1 MVDVGTTPVIQTGNG
16 YGCDGMGGNWIWA
29 FLLFALLG
37 RNGFGYGDN
46 GREAGIER
54 SIYNSQNFTQLDNGV
69 RSIQNGLCDLT
80 FSLNNSIKDG
90 FYSNAMGIQGV
101 NTNLGNAICNQTYEL
116 NNQIRNLGERLSDC
130 CCTTQR
136 AIDGVNFNNERNT
149 NAIIQSQ
156 ERGNQRII
164 DWLNAEKL
172 SNRDQKIFE
181 MSQREQTREIIAAQ
195 KPQAP
200 VPAYIQPSPFEVY
213 YPSAYGYGRNFGGGC
228 NTGCCA

>member
-1 MVDVGTTPVIQTGNG
+1 MVDIGGTPVIQTGGG
-16 YGCDGMGGNWIWA
+16 YGYDGMGGNWIWA

-46 GREAGIER
+46 RGDAGIER
-54 SIYNSQNFTQLDNGV
+54 SIYNSQNFGQLDNGI
-69 RSIQNGLCDLT
+69 RAIQTGLSDLG

-90 FYSNAMGIQGV
+90 FYSNAMGIQNV
-101 NTNLGNAICNQTYEL
+101 NTNLGNAICSQTYEL

-136 AIDGVNFNNERNT
+136 AIDGVNFNNERNA

-156 ERGNQRII
+156 ERGTQRIL
-164 DWLNAEKL
+164 DWLNTKEL
-172 SNRDQKIFE
+172 SDRDQKIFE
-181 MSQREQTREIIAAQ
+181 MSQKAQTLEIIAAQ

-200 VPAYIQPSPFEVY
+200 VPAYIQPSPYEAY
-213 YPSAYGYGRNFGGGC
+213 YPNAYGYGRNFGHGC
-228 NTGCCA
+228 NTGCCN